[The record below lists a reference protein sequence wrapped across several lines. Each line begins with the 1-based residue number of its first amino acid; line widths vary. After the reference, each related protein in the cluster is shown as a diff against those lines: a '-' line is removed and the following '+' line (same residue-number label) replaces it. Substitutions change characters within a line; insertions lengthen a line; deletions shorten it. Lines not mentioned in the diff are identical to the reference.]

1 MNADAPSTP
10 PGYRLAHRFRLSRR
24 WTLLWINVTA
34 IALFVVTLGAAFSG
48 LLIYARLGAPLVR
61 TDLPAFLPAWAYVL
75 LLIGTLILHEALH
88 GLAMLVCGARPIFG
102 AQLTRLVLYTTS
114 QAFFSRRAYLFVT
127 LAPLFG
133 VTLLGLPA
141 MLLLP
146 SGLAIWAAIMVA
158 MNVASSLGDLWMG
171 AVIASFP
178 PEARFRDEMDGMSIF
193 LPEGL
198 PLEM

>member
-1 MNADAPSTP
+1 MNAETLPAP
-10 PGYRLAHRFRLSRR
+10 PGYRLAHRFQLSRR

-34 IALFVVTLGAAFSG
+34 VALFVITLGAAFSG
-48 LLIYARLGAPLVR
+48 LLLYARLGAPLVR
-61 TDLPAFLPAWAYVL
+61 TDLPAFLPAWAYIL

-88 GLAMLVCGARPIFG
+88 GLAMLACGARPIFG

-146 SGLAIWAAIMVA
+146 SGLAIWVAIMVA
-158 MNVASSLGDLWMG
+158 MNAASSLGDLWMA

-178 PEARFRDEMDGMSIF
+178 PEARFRDEVDGMSIF

-198 PLEM
+198 PPGL